1 MSSQIHTYPTNKPY
15 RIMASIGRTRTAPA
29 SGGFMMRHH
38 DVDDLD
44 RQPQP
49 EKKRT
54 QEEQDTED
62 EKARKRAMRNLVN
75 SWQERLQLISVITTF
90 FASAEAAILVNT
102 KPLSSVEFEKIVL
115 KVANATLLGALIFH
129 VYASVLSFLG
139 AFLLISYKLKEAR
152 REEMIAVG
160 VPITNSPVEDFI
172 INDVEW
178 GPIDP
183 GLQKTLTSNDVQSM
197 THNYNT
203 ATIPERNQGNG
214 VPPGEQPVFSA
225 DPHIEQVVPCLPH
238 ASSHRLLSRTH
249 GLCVF
254 LAVVGFILAIIGI
267 LCYAWAFQPASVS
280 IFASV
285 SLGVALL
292 STSFLCI

>member
-1 MSSQIHTYPTNKPY
+1 
-15 RIMASIGRTRTAPA
+15 MASIARTRMAPA

-44 RQPQP
+44 GQPRP
-49 EKKRT
+49 EKKPT
-54 QEEQDTED
+54 QQEQDVED

-90 FASAEAAILVNT
+90 FASTEGAMLANT
-102 KPLSSVEFEKIVL
+102 KPAGSVEFERIVL

-160 VPITNSPVEDFI
+160 VPITNSPVEGFV
-172 INDVEW
+172 INAMGW

-183 GLQKTLTSNDVQSM
+183 GLQKTLTSNDAQSM
-197 THNYNT
+197 THKSTNYNT
-203 ATIPERNQGNG
+203 ATIPERNKENG
-214 VPPGEQPVFSA
+214 VRPAEQPVFSA
-225 DPHIEQVVPCLPH
+225 DPHIEQVVPYLPH
-238 ASSHRLLSRTH
+238 QSSHRLLCRTH

-254 LAVVGFILAIIGI
+254 LAAPL
-267 LCYAWAFQPASVS
+267 SVS

-285 SLGVALL
+285 CLGAALL
-292 STSFLCI
+292 TTGFLCV

>member
-1 MSSQIHTYPTNKPY
+1 MT
-15 RIMASIGRTRTAPA
+15 SIARTRTAPA

-62 EKARKRAMRNLVN
+62 EKARKRAMRNLIN

-102 KPLSSVEFEKIVL
+102 KPLSSVEFERIVL
-115 KVANATLLGALIFH
+115 KVANATLLGALVFH

-152 REEMIAVG
+152 REEMMAEG
-160 VPITNSPVEDFI
+160 VPITNSPVEDFVI
-172 INDVEW
+172 KDVEW
-178 GPIDP
+178 GAIDP
-183 GLQKTLTSNDVQSM
+183 VLQKTLTSNDAHKS
-197 THNYNT
+197 TNYNT
-203 ATIPERNQGNG
+203 TTIPERNG
-214 VPPGEQPVFSA
+214 VRPAEQPVFSA
-225 DPHIEQVVPCLPH
+225 DPHIEQVVPYLPH
-238 ASSHRLLSRTH
+238 ASSHRLLCRTH

-254 LAVVGFILAIIGI
+254 LAAVGFILAIIGI

-285 SLGVALL
+285 CLGVALL
-292 STSFLCI
+292 TTGFLFV

>member
-1 MSSQIHTYPTNKPY
+1 
-15 RIMASIGRTRTAPA
+15 MASIARTRTAPA

-49 EKKRT
+49 EKKPT

-62 EKARKRAMRNLVN
+62 EKARKRAMKNLVN

-102 KPLSSVEFEKIVL
+102 KPLSSVEFERIVL
-115 KVANATLLGALIFH
+115 KVANATLLGALVFH

-160 VPITNSPVEDFI
+160 VPITNSPVEDFVI
-172 INDVEW
+172 KDVEW

-183 GLQKTLTSNDVQSM
+183 GLQKTRTSNDAHKS
-197 THNYNT
+197 TTTNYNT
-203 ATIPERNQGNG
+203 ATIPERNG
-214 VPPGEQPVFSA
+214 SC
-225 DPHIEQVVPCLPH
+225 HIYRINRPID
-238 ASSHRLLSRTH
+238 S
-249 GLCVF
+249 
-254 LAVVGFILAIIGI
+254 
-267 LCYAWAFQPASVS
+267 
-280 IFASV
+280 
-285 SLGVALL
+285 
-292 STSFLCI
+292 